1 MAWKASKTQLAKPR
15 VIISVIIGGISF
27 QICFSVSTILIQNWL
42 DVTSEPITCSNLEHT
57 VSIETPYTSILA
69 MIELTVVVQFGL
81 VCDVLLYSL
90 MKQRNTQLVQWK
102 SSQDE
107 LAVPI
112 KATLVSTVSLL
123 MILIVGPMCFTSW
136 YTGKMQLWL
145 GVILGCIWVAGHVP
159 ALLFFTISHKK
170 KVEQTQPPSKLQF
183 HDEEVELD
191 KAMNTQ
197 LHIAGMNF
205 LNGNNS
211 HLQRKSIFIIE
222 GTLPNQIIIP

>member
-1 MAWKASKTQLAKPR
+1 MSWKASKAQFANPR
-15 VIISVIIGGISF
+15 IILGIITGGISF
-27 QICFSVSTILIQNWL
+27 QICFSASTILTQNWL
-42 DVTSEPITCSNLEHT
+42 NMTSEPITCSNLEHT
-57 VSIETPYTSILA
+57 VSIEIPYVSILA
-69 MIELTVVVQFGL
+69 LIELTTVALFGL
-81 VCDVLLYSL
+81 LCDVLLYFL
-90 MKQRNTQLVQWK
+90 MKQRNAQLVQWK
-102 SSQDE
+102 STQDE

-123 MILIVGPMCFTSW
+123 MILVVGPMCFTSW

-145 GVILGCIWVAGHVP
+145 GVILGCVWVAGHVP

-170 KVEQTQPPSKLQF
+170 KIEQTQPPSKLQF

-205 LNGNNS
+205 LNLENNP

-222 GTLPNQIIIP
+222 GTLPNQII

>member
-1 MAWKASKTQLAKPR
+1 M
-15 VIISVIIGGISF
+15 
-27 QICFSVSTILIQNWL
+27 
-42 DVTSEPITCSNLEHT
+42 
-57 VSIETPYTSILA
+57 
-69 MIELTVVVQFGL
+69 
-81 VCDVLLYSL
+81 
-90 MKQRNTQLVQWK
+90 
-102 SSQDE
+102 
-107 LAVPI
+107 
-112 KATLVSTVSLL
+112 
-123 MILIVGPMCFTSW
+123 
-136 YTGKMQLWL
+136 
-145 GVILGCIWVAGHVP
+145 GCVWVAGHVP

-170 KVEQTQPPSKLQF
+170 KIEQTQPPSKLQF

>member
-15 VIISVIIGGISF
+15 VIVGVIIGGISF
-27 QICFSVSTILIQNWL
+27 QICFSVTTILIQNWL

-81 VCDVLLYSL
+81 VCDVLLYFL
-90 MKQRNTQLVQWK
+90 MKQRNAQLVQWK

-123 MILIVGPMCFTSW
+123 MILVVGPMCFTSW

-145 GVILGCIWVAGHVP
+145 GVILGCVWVAGHVP
-159 ALLFFTISHKK
+159 ALLFFTISHQK
-170 KVEQTQPPSKLQF
+170 KVGKKQPPKGLQF
-183 HDEEVELD
+183 HGEESEFD
-191 KAMNTQ
+191 HKMN
-197 LHIAGMNF
+197 HGEEMKF
-205 LNGNNS
+205 RP
-211 HLQRKSIFIIE
+211 QRTSIFMIE
-222 GTLPNQIIIP
+222 EALPNQVI